1 MKIIFIFS
9 LAVVICGLVPTY
21 AEDGLESIF
30 DGKTLDGWNCRPSS
44 QSKNWS
50 VEKGQIIGRG
60 KGQESYLMFN
70 DQLGDF
76 ELRFSYKLISDEG
89 NTGVEVRSHPVKGR
103 ASRLHGYHADI
114 GHIGIGDKV
123 LGAWD
128 FHENNRGDYLAKRGH
143 RVTINENG
151 KKEIEEIDGAFEPSD
166 AKEGD
171 WNKVVVYAKGNRLWF
186 TINGKIA
193 SEVIDNEEAKRLD
206 KGYIGFQLHGG
217 DKMVVAFKDISV
229 KR

>member
-1 MKIIFIFS
+1 MRIICCFFICCLTHNLCFS
-9 LAVVICGLVPTY
+9 DEGYNSIFNGKTLEGWKCRPLSQSANWTV
-21 AEDGLESIF
+21 EDGL
-30 DGKTLDGWNCRPSS
+30 
-44 QSKNWS
+44 
-50 VEKGQIIGRG
+50 IIGRG

-76 ELRFSYKLISDEG
+76 ELKFSYKFISDEG
-89 NTGVEVRSHPVKGR
+89 NTGVEVRSHPVKGK

-114 GHIGIGDKV
+114 GHVGIGDKV

-143 RVTINENG
+143 RVTIKDNG
-151 KKEIEEIDGAFEPSD
+151 EKKIEEIKDAFKPDD
-166 AKEGD
+166 AKKGD
-171 WNKVVVYAKGNRLWF
+171 WNEVVVYAKENKLWF

-193 SEVIDNEEAKRLD
+193 SEVIDDEKAKRLD
-206 KGYIGFQLHGG
+206 KGFIGFQLHSG
-217 DKMVVAFKDISV
+217 DKMVIAFKDISV